1 MEGDATAFLR
11 LGADKAVWGSATQH
25 EVYEASVRPVIEG
38 IIDGI
43 NATIFA

>member
-1 MEGDATAFLR
+1 MADAHLVDAEVDMR
-11 LGADKAVWGSATQH
+11 VSATQH